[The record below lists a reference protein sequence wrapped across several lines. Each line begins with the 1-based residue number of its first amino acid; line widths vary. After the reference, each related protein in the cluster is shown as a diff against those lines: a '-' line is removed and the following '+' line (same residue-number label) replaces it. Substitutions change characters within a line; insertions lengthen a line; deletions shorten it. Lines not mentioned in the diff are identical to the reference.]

1 MAPET
6 CENQDMGDGAVLPL
20 TLREPRSKFS
30 LLLLACDAAVW
41 VFVAQALTAA
51 A

>member
-1 MAPET
+1 
-6 CENQDMGDGAVLPL
+6 MGDGVALPL
-20 TLREPRSKFS
+20 SLGESRSKFS

-41 VFVAQALTAA
+41 VFVAHALTAA

>member
-1 MAPET
+1 
-6 CENQDMGDGAVLPL
+6 MGDEVVTRLS
-20 TLREPRSKFS
+20 LREIRSKFS